1 MLSKPGQQRGSQ
13 FPVWP
18 AESMTGPMAPY
29 LRPGAGATDHGP
41 AARESAT
48 AADRRMVTRS
58 TRAVTQSV
66 TRSTRAVTQSVAVVA
81 DVMRSAK
88 FPAVFTSGLMPSRL
102 RRWWWKACDAA
113 WDFLGVTCFL
123 ATMVVL
129 AFFAYLLV
137 TGALSALFG

>member
-1 MLSKPGQQRGSQ
+1 
-13 FPVWP
+13 
-18 AESMTGPMAPY
+18 MTGPMAPY
-29 LRPGAGATDHGP
+29 LGP
-41 AARESAT
+41 ASGVPKHAPIAEQAAT
-48 AADRRMVTRS
+48 AARRRMVTLS
-58 TRAVTQSV
+58 TRAMTQSV

-113 WDFLGVTCFL
+113 WDLLGVTCFL

-137 TGALSALFG
+137 TAALGALFG